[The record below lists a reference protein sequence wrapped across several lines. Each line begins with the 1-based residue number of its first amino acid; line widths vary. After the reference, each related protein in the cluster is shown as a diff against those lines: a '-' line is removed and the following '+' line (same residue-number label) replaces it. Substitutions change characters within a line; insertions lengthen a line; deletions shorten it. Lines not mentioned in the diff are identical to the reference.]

1 MHDTIKK
8 PQDILDV
15 GYTVRYPH
23 LVNVTGVAD
32 IDAEVCI
39 SALPPKL
46 HNNLTKLIAQSGRS
60 EKASCHRAAGARNH
74 LLQFHNPNGISICD

>member
-32 IDAEVCI
+32 IDAEV
-39 SALPPKL
+39 SHLSDHTL
-46 HNNLTKLIAQSGRS
+46 YSNLTEYKSNSAKQKIEGSSLPSSDWSSKRS
-60 EKASCHRAAGARNH
+60 ASTSPFRWRS
-74 LLQFHNPNGISICD
+74 PM